1 VNKKTLILVVS
12 FLMLS
17 IGAIPANAAVLHN
30 IKNGES
36 LYSIAINNGIT
47 VKELKQA
54 NDLKGDN
61 IYTGAKLNIPSD
73 SKAASTTYN
82 NRDIYLLARLITA
95 EASGEPFKG
104 QVAVASVILNRTA
117 DAKFPETIA
126 GNIFKPHQFE
136 SVSNGLIWEQP
147 SPESYKA
154 ANAALKGWDPTYGAK
169 YFFNPAKINGPSWIW
184 TRNIKQRIGNHV
196 FGV

>member
-1 VNKKTLILVVS
+1 MLKKTLILGVS

-17 IGAIPANAAVLHN
+17 IVTITANAAVMHN
-30 IKNGES
+30 IKSGES

-47 VKELKQA
+47 VNELKQA
-54 NDLKGDN
+54 NGLNGDI
-61 IYTGAKLNIPSD
+61 IYTGAKLNIPAD
-73 SKAASTTYN
+73 SKATSTAHGN
-82 NRDIYLLARLITA
+82 QDVNLLARLITA
-95 EASGEPFKG
+95 EAGGEPFKG

-117 DAKFPETIA
+117 DSKFPGTIA

-147 SPESYKA
+147 SNQAYKA

-169 YFFNPAKINGPSWIW
+169 YFFNPAKVNGPSWVW
-184 TRNIKQRIGNHV
+184 TRNIIQRIGNHV